1 MNITTRLVRHI
12 VWIMIRFLYRI
23 RVNNLAVIPETG
35 AIILTPNHVTYLDAV
50 IIAAHVKRP
59 IRFAMHWKLFD
70 RCRWV
75 VEPLGAFPIAGK
87 ENPAVYKRAFEIMN
101 ETLTEGGAVCI
112 FPEGMLTLDGKM
124 NPFRNGVLKLSSSN
138 PGALV
143 IPIALVNFWGSYF
156 SKQKPG
162 FLKWPRHY
170 MQKLTMRVGMPLG
183 PITSPSDLLKHQ
195 AYIESM
201 LE

>member
-1 MNITTRLVRHI
+1 MNIIARLVRHI

-23 RVNNLAVIPETG
+23 RVDNLAGIPETG

-59 IRFAMHWKLFD
+59 IRFAMYWKLFD
-70 RCRWV
+70 QCHWV

-101 ETLTEGGAVCI
+101 ETLESGGAVCI
-112 FPEGMLTLDGKM
+112 FPEGMLTLDGQM

-138 PGALV
+138 PCAIV

-170 MQKLTMRVGMPLG
+170 MQKLTMRVGAPFG
-183 PITSPSDLLKHQ
+183 PITSPYELRECQ
-195 AYIESM
+195 ACIRSM